1 MKLKERRHYQ
11 VMKEMREILLDSA
24 KDGGVSI
31 QNTEL
36 IKPLEKKFENDEL
49 VYTWRL
55 LHFKGYLKNHG
66 SHRQDS
72 GPGDIG
78 ALTEKGFTEWLFP
91 LGPENPR
98 KAFISFAD
106 VDKGMAGSLKD
117 GLEDCFDE
125 IFLSH
130 ESIPVGYI
138 FRDRLISELTTSG
151 VFIALRT
158 EEYSKANYTEQE
170 CGFALALNK
179 RIVCLWLGTD
189 PEKTGFCGA
198 HQGKKF
204 KPDENIQNIVIW
216 CRQVFASEKCGIQN

>member
-11 VMKEMREILLDSA
+11 VMKEMREILLDSI
-24 KDGGVSI
+24 KDVGVSI

-36 IKPLEKKFENDEL
+36 IKPLEEKFENDEL

-55 LHFKGYLKNHG
+55 LHYKGYLKNYAG
-66 SHRQDS
+66 GGQNYDA
-72 GPGDIG
+72 GETGY
-78 ALTEKGFTEWLFP
+78 LTEKGFTEWLFP

-106 VDKGMAGSLKD
+106 VNKGMAGSLRD
-117 GLEDCFDE
+117 GLKDCFDE

-158 EEYSKANYTEQE
+158 GEYSKANYTEQE

-179 RIVCLWLGTD
+179 RIVCIWLGTD

-204 KPDENIQNIVIW
+204 KADEDIQNIVTW
-216 CRQVFASEKCGIQN
+216 CRQVFASEKCSVQN